1 MQAPAD
7 VDHNIAWLRSM
18 RDVLGWSTPTIAEK
32 AKEFAELVD
41 HPLKLSQQS
50 VSAFENGKVKNT
62 PRWLGFV
69 QLAMLDEFEERGLD
83 HEELFDLRLPKGSA
97 RYFESR
103 RAIVLQ
109 NRKWNGFPDE
119 ERKDSASKPAPPR
132 DDMVE
137 VAMVDLAYGMGGTF
151 LAEHPDSRME
161 EFPLSFLRNF
171 TKADPGQLMIAEGVG
186 DSMAPTIGPSDLV
199 LIDRG
204 QNSLNVDDRIWAC
217 AIGEIGMIKRLRVR
231 GDTVTLLSDNANVP
245 EDRATDGELHLIG
258 RVVGKFSR
266 L

>member
-1 MQAPAD
+1 
-7 VDHNIAWLRSM
+7 M
-18 RDVLGWSTPTIAEK
+18 RIEELLA
-32 AKEFAELVD
+32 AKG
-41 HPLKLSQQS
+41 LSQSELARRVGVSQHSIWHLINKGKTGSRHITKIARELETS
-50 VSAFENGKVKNT
+50 VAYLEGETDDPEADAPLPGAPREN
-62 PRWLGFV
+62 
-69 QLAMLDEFEERGLD
+69 
-83 HEELFDLRLPKGSA
+83 
-97 RYFESR
+97 
-103 RAIVLQ
+103 
-109 NRKWNGFPDE
+109 
-119 ERKDSASKPAPPR
+119 
-132 DDMVE
+132 MVE

-151 LAEHPDSRME
+151 LSEHPDSRME

-204 QNSLNVDDRIWAC
+204 QNNLNIDDRIWAC

-245 EDRATDGELHLIG
+245 EDRAADGELHLIG

>member
-1 MQAPAD
+1 M
-7 VDHNIAWLRSM
+7 
-18 RDVLGWSTPTIAEK
+18 AEK
-32 AKEFAELVD
+32 DLGQAELARRVGISQASIWHLINKGKTGSRHITKIARELGTTVAYLEGETD
-41 HPLKLSQQS
+41 DSDADAPL
-50 VSAFENGKVKNT
+50 
-62 PRWLGFV
+62 
-69 QLAMLDEFEERGLD
+69 
-83 HEELFDLRLPKGSA
+83 
-97 RYFESR
+97 
-103 RAIVLQ
+103 
-109 NRKWNGFPDE
+109 
-119 ERKDSASKPAPPR
+119 PAPPR
-132 DDMVE
+132 DNMVE

-151 LAEHPDSRME
+151 LAEHPDARME

-204 QNSLNVDDRIWAC
+204 QNNLNIDDDPRR
-217 AIGEIGMIKRLRVR
+217 IKRLRVR

-245 EDRATDGELHLIG
+245 EDRAADGELHLIG

>member
-1 MQAPAD
+1 M
-7 VDHNIAWLRSM
+7 I
-18 RDVLGWSTPTIAEK
+18 IAERI
-32 AKEFAELVD
+32 KE
-41 HPLKLSQQS
+41 
-50 VSAFENGKVKNT
+50 
-62 PRWLGFV
+62 R
-69 QLAMLDEFEERGLD
+69 M
-83 HEELFDLRLPKGSA
+83 EELDIGQSELARRVGISQNSIWRLLNKNKVGSVHLAKIA
-97 RYFESR
+97 RT
-103 RAIVLQ
+103 L
-109 NRKWNGFPDE
+109 GTTPDYLE
-119 ERKDSASKPAPPR
+119 GETDDPLANAPLPAAPR
-132 DDMVE
+132 EDMVE

-151 LAEHPDSRME
+151 LAEHPDARME

-204 QNSLNVDDRIWAC
+204 QNNLNIDDRIWAC

-245 EDRATDGELHLIG
+245 DDRAADGELHLIG

>member
-1 MQAPAD
+1 MAKGDRIQALLD
-7 VDHNIAWLRSM
+7 
-18 RDVLGWSTPTIAEK
+18 E
-32 AKEFAELVD
+32 AKMSHAELARRVGVSTQTVW
-41 HPLKLSQQS
+41 KLASGASQS
-50 VSAFENGKVKNT
+50 SKYLHKIARELETT
-62 PRWLGFV
+62 PEFLLGETDDPE
-69 QLAMLDEFEERGLD
+69 AD
-83 HEELFDLRLPKGSA
+83 
-97 RYFESR
+97 
-103 RAIVLQ
+103 
-109 NRKWNGFPDE
+109 
-119 ERKDSASKPAPPR
+119 APPPSAPR
-132 DDMVE
+132 DNMVE

-204 QNSLNVDDRIWAC
+204 QNNLNIDDRIWAC

-245 EDRATDGELHLIG
+245 EDRAADGELHLIG

>member
-1 MQAPAD
+1 
-7 VDHNIAWLRSM
+7 VS
-18 RDVLGWSTPTIAEK
+18 LGDRLQERMAEK
-32 AKEFAELVD
+32 DLGQAELARRVGISQASIWHLINKGKTGSRHITKIARELGTTVAYLEGETD
-41 HPLKLSQQS
+41 DSDADAPL
-50 VSAFENGKVKNT
+50 
-62 PRWLGFV
+62 
-69 QLAMLDEFEERGLD
+69 
-83 HEELFDLRLPKGSA
+83 
-97 RYFESR
+97 
-103 RAIVLQ
+103 
-109 NRKWNGFPDE
+109 
-119 ERKDSASKPAPPR
+119 PAPPR
-132 DDMVE
+132 DNMVE

-151 LAEHPDSRME
+151 LAEHPDARME

-204 QNSLNVDDRIWAC
+204 QNNLNIDDRIWAC

-245 EDRATDGELHLIG
+245 EDRAADGELHLIG

>member
-1 MQAPAD
+1 MAMGDRIQALLD
-7 VDHNIAWLRSM
+7 
-18 RDVLGWSTPTIAEK
+18 G
-32 AKEFAELVD
+32 AKMSHAELARRVGVSTQTIW
-41 HPLKLSQQS
+41 KLASGASQS
-50 VSAFENGKVKNT
+50 SKYLHKIARELETTPEFLLGETDDPEADAPPPAT
-62 PRWLGFV
+62 PR
-69 QLAMLDEFEERGLD
+69 E
-83 HEELFDLRLPKGSA
+83 
-97 RYFESR
+97 
-103 RAIVLQ
+103 
-109 NRKWNGFPDE
+109 
-119 ERKDSASKPAPPR
+119 
-132 DDMVE
+132 DMVE

-204 QNSLNVDDRIWAC
+204 QNNLNIDDRIWAC

-245 EDRATDGELHLIG
+245 EDRAADGELHLIG